1 MSEPAPGAEESRAKA
16 ARDEG
21 NGDEPR
27 RIVVT
32 RRKAPR
38 YRSFA
43 LTGAAVG
50 VVAGLLLGFVPPLH
64 GQEYTRQAIVGYF
77 TVSLGLIG
85 ALLGLG
91 VALLAERRGR

>member
-1 MSEPAPGAEESRAKA
+1 VSEPAPGAEEPREEA
-16 ARDEG
+16 AQDEG
-21 NGDEPR
+21 NGDQPR
-27 RIVVT
+27 RVLVT

-43 LTGAAVG
+43 LTGAAIG
-50 VVAGLLLGFVPPLH
+50 VIAGLLLGLVPPLH

-91 VALLAERRGR
+91 VALLAERRR